1 MIFSKSRIFPVL
13 ILVNLC
19 ILGPVEAKTC
29 LLKKNDADIE
39 IDFWGFW
46 RPEVF
51 VGKNF
56 TFLNNCNPQ
65 DDIFYF
71 RHTNDWFF
79 DLVYGK
85 ETFGCPVVEFKTSV
99 RNRAVWGSPSTIA
112 NTIYSPVKG
121 AGIEFGEHNH
131 AFPRLFFWLREA
143 WLQVHLPEFLRLGLE
158 NNHSFTIGAFPFE
171 LGRGISLG
179 AAYALGP
186 GPLGFYSDAM
196 IDQYAFGLKFS
207 GEIVPNALT
216 YDVYGSILQSRS
228 NSLSETLKPIYKN
241 EIGRRDN
248 PARGFGKDNY
258 LIAARLNW
266 TAMDDARY
274 GKVIFE
280 PYGMY
285 NNDPEQRI
293 EFDGDASSKLGTFG
307 FAGEYLGERFEFG
320 FDIAKNVG
328 SQFVK
333 PWDRNRV
340 VLENYNGQI
349 VAVNNNVL
357 MVSNNEFNGLKA
369 PDVPK
374 SDSQKLI
381 NQSSEFGSSS
391 QNGQL
396 IPGSENIGTIGYA
409 TDILGLQN
417 SDRRFRTGKIGTDG
431 YYNKYKGWMAVADAS
446 YWIYRK
452 SLQIAITG
460 GYASGD
466 QDPNFDVIDGDFSG
480 FIGLQEAYSG
490 KRVKSVFLLGTVG
503 KVKRPGTAP
512 ENPLSN
518 KDFASCCTGF
528 TNLGFIGSGLTWKPT
543 CETRFVC
550 NPNVFAYWEP
560 SPGRKFDPVLQ
571 VNSPEKASKF
581 LGVELN
587 TFLSYYPFAS
597 LKCFAIGSIFLP
609 GQHFKDIKGK
619 PLDDA
624 QKRALAKFKNNVDPR
639 YLPNVGDDIAYTI
652 NIGMEFIF

>member
-1 MIFSKSRIFPVL
+1 MIFSKSRIISL
-13 ILVNLC
+13 IALSSLFMQSG
-19 ILGPVEAKTC
+19 LAAKTC
-29 LLKKNDADIE
+29 LLSKSDADIE

-46 RPEVF
+46 KPEAF
-51 VGKNF
+51 AGKNF
-56 TFLNNCNPQ
+56 TFLNNNNFQ
-65 DDIFYF
+65 DQIFYF

-85 ETFGCPVVEFKTSV
+85 ETFGRPVVEFKTSM

-112 NTIYSPVKG
+112 NTLHSPIKG
-121 AGIEFGEHNH
+121 GGVEFGEHNH
-131 AFPRLFFWLREA
+131 AFPRLFFWMREA
-143 WLQVHLPEFLRLGLE
+143 WLQVSLPEFLHLGLE
-158 NNHSFTIGAFPFE
+158 NNHTFTVGAFPFE

-179 AAYALGP
+179 SAYALGP

-196 IDQYAFGLKFS
+196 VDQYAFGLKFS
-207 GEIVPNALT
+207 GEIVPQVLT

-228 NSLSETLKPIYKN
+228 SSLGETNKPIYKN

-258 LIAARLNW
+258 IIAARLNW
-266 TAMDDARY
+266 TAMDDRRW

-280 PYGMY
+280 PYGLY

-307 FAGEYLGERFEFG
+307 FAGEYIGSRLEFG

-333 PWDRNRV
+333 PWDRNRI

-349 VAVNNNVL
+349 VAVNNNVI
-357 MVSNNEFNGLKA
+357 MVSDNAFNGLKT

-374 SDSQKLI
+374 NPSQKI
-381 NQSSEFGSSS
+381 IGQSSDLGSAS

-396 IPGSENIGTIGYA
+396 IPGGQDLASVGYA
-409 TDILGLQN
+409 QGPLSLKN
-417 SDRRFRTGKIGTDG
+417 SDRRFRTGPEGNG
-431 YYNKYKGWMAVADAS
+431 YYNKYKGWMAVADAG
-446 YWIYRK
+446 YWVYRK
-452 SLQIAITG
+452 VLQVAITG

-466 QDPNFDVIDGDFSG
+466 QDPNFDVIDGDFKG
-480 FIGLQEAYSG
+480 FIGLQEAYAG

-503 KVKRPGTAP
+503 KAKRPGTAP
-512 ENPLSN
+512 ENPLAN
-518 KDFASCCTGF
+518 KDFAASCSGF
-528 TNLGFIGSGLTWKPT
+528 TNLGFIGSGLTWKPAD
-543 CETRFVC
+543 CVTRFVL

-560 SPGRKFDPVLQ
+560 SPGKKFNAQ
-571 VNSPEKASKF
+571 TGMNSPEDASKF
-581 LGVELN
+581 LGIELN

-597 LKCFAIGSIFLP
+597 LKCFAIGSVFFP

-624 QKRALAKFKNNVDPR
+624 QKRALDKFKINFDPKS
-639 YLPNVGDDIAYTI
+639 LPNVGDDIAYTI
-652 NIGMEFIF
+652 NIGMEFAF

>member
-1 MIFSKSRIFPVL
+1 MIFSRSQILSLLAICIFLQPG
-13 ILVNLC
+13 I
-19 ILGPVEAKTC
+19 EAKTC
-29 LLKKNDADIE
+29 LLSKPESDIE

-46 RPEVF
+46 KPEAF
-51 VGKNF
+51 AGKNF
-56 TFLNNCNPQ
+56 TFLNNNNMQ
-65 DDIFYF
+65 DQIFYF
-71 RHTNDWFF
+71 RHTNDWFL

-85 ETFGCPVVEFKTSV
+85 EAYGRPVAEFKTSV

-112 NTIYSPVKG
+112 NTLPASVKG
-121 AGIEFGEHNH
+121 AGLEFGEHNH
-131 AFPRLFFWLREA
+131 AFPRLFFWMREA
-143 WLQVHLPEFLRLGLE
+143 WLQVSLSEFLRLDLE
-158 NNHSFTIGAFPFE
+158 NNHHFTVGAFPFE

-207 GEIVPNALT
+207 GEVVPEALT

-228 NSLSETLKPIYKN
+228 NSLSETLKPIYRN

-258 LIAARLNW
+258 LIAARMNW
-266 TAMDDARY
+266 TALNDKRW

-285 NNDPEQRI
+285 NNDPEQRV

-307 FAGEYLGERFEFG
+307 FAGEYLGERFECG

-340 VLENYNGQI
+340 VLENINGQI
-349 VAVNNNVL
+349 CAINNNIL
-357 MVSNNEFNGLKA
+357 MVSDNGFNGQKT

-374 SDSQKLI
+374 SAAQKLI
-381 NQSSEFGSSS
+381 NQSSELGSAA
-391 QNGQL
+391 QNGKL
-396 IPGSENIGTIGYA
+396 IAGSENIGTIGYA
-409 TDILGLQN
+409 TDITGLKN
-417 SDRRFRTGKIGTDG
+417 SDRRFRTQENGIDG
-431 YYNKYKGWMAVADAS
+431 YYNKYKGWMAVGDAS
-446 YWIYRK
+446 YWVYRK
-452 SLQIAITG
+452 TLQVAVTG

-466 QDPNFDVIDGDFSG
+466 QDPNFLVKDGDFKG
-480 FIGLQEAYSG
+480 FIGLQEAYAG
-490 KRVKSVFLLGTVG
+490 KRVKSVFLMGTVG
-503 KVKRPGTAP
+503 KAKRPGTVP

-518 KDFASCCTGF
+518 KDFASSCSGF
-528 TNLGFIGSGLTWKPT
+528 TNLGFFGSGLTWKPT
-543 CETRFVC
+543 CETRFVF
-550 NPNVFAYWEP
+550 NPNVFTYWEP
-560 SPGRKFDPVLQ
+560 SPGKKFNPQ
-571 VNSPEKASKF
+571 TGMNSDQDASKF

-587 TFLSYYPFAS
+587 AFLSYFPFAS
-597 LKCFAIGSIFLP
+597 MRCFAIGSMFLP

-624 QKRALAKFKNNVDPR
+624 QKRALDKFKNNFDPR
-639 YLPNVGDDIAYTI
+639 SLPNVGDDIAYTI
-652 NIGMEFIF
+652 NLGMEFSF